1 MLLQEETLKRADRER
16 CQLVERVDAAERTL
30 AATDN
35 DKRLLEVL
43 RRLLYEILVDH
54 NCVVWFYIHF
64 NYFIV
69 YHVIILYFS
78 VLLLIVFYY
87 VLCI

>member
-1 MLLQEETLKRADRER
+1 M
-16 CQLVERVDAAERTL
+16 
-30 AATDN
+30 
-35 DKRLLEVL
+35 
-43 RRLLYEILVDH
+43 LVDH

-64 NYFIV
+64 NYLIA

-87 VLCI
+87 VFCI